1 MVGAGAIASCTGEW
15 AGPALPCPAL
25 CFASANLSW
34 LILASFT
41 DQCPEYCLDAPE
53 GAGLPSSQRRLHF
66 VQPDPLHP
74 LPSPQAMTL
83 PGSLDACC
91 CLSAH
96 SSCLV
101 WTTCC
106 LHRMDA
112 VTGQLLDVREEL
124 NEAKA
129 QAEIAVEELKG
140 ATTTKQIE
148 PLKEIWLQRVA
159 AQNALQERKVVLED
173 C

>member
-1 MVGAGAIASCTGEW
+1 M
-15 AGPALPCPAL
+15 
-25 CFASANLSW
+25 
-34 LILASFT
+34 
-41 DQCPEYCLDAPE
+41 
-53 GAGLPSSQRRLHF
+53 
-66 VQPDPLHP
+66 
-74 LPSPQAMTL
+74 
-83 PGSLDACC
+83 
-91 CLSAH
+91 
-96 SSCLV
+96 
-101 WTTCC
+101 
-106 LHRMDA
+106 
-112 VTGQLLDVREEL
+112 TGQLLDVREEL